1 MPVDSINPAGDH
13 RVSHCT
19 AELNGITYHYLL
31 GIPEWGY
38 RATIF
43 LIHGWPDISIGWRNQ
58 IPFLLQMGFRV
69 VCPDIMGFGG
79 TDAPRVPPESLS
91 LYGLKRAAD
100 DIKELA
106 RQLGATQI
114 ILGGHDWGG
123 AIVYRVALWH
133 PRLVT
138 HLFSVCTP
146 YSPPS
151 KHFKPLEYYV
161 KQGLLP
167 NFAYQLKLADGQLD
181 SLISRDQI
189 RQFLNGIFGGRGPK
203 GEYAFDT
210 QRGVLLENLPI
221 LRPTTLVD
229 EGTLNYYADQYVR
242 NGMQSLSNWYRV
254 REQNFQDELQLEND
268 TIEIPVLFIQA
279 TEDAALPPAMS
290 NGMEKYVPNLT
301 RQSVETHHW
310 ALWER
315 PTDVNRHIKEWLERV
330 TQHDR
335 GLL

>member
-1 MPVDSINPAGDH
+1 MSLDSIDPAGDQ

-31 GIPEWGY
+31 GIPEQGY
-38 RATIF
+38 KATIF

-79 TDAPRVPPESLS
+79 TDAPPVPPEALS
-91 LYGLKRAAD
+91 LYGQKRAAD

-106 RQLGATQI
+106 RQLGASQI

-146 YSPPS
+146 YTPPS
-151 KHFKPLEYYV
+151 KHFKPLEHYV
-161 KQGLLP
+161 EQGILP
-167 NFAYQLKLADGQLD
+167 NFAYQLKLAEGQLEG
-181 SLISRDQI
+181 LTSRDQI
-189 RQFLNGIFGGRGPK
+189 RQFLNGIFGGKGPN
-203 GEYAFDT
+203 GELGFDT
-210 QRGVLLENLPI
+210 QHGVLLENLPV
-221 LRPTTLVD
+221 LAPTKLVNEATLD
-229 EGTLNYYADQYVR
+229 YYADQYVR
-242 NGMQSLSNWYRV
+242 NANWYRV
-254 REQNFQDELQLEND
+254 REQNFHDELQLDNNIID
-268 TIEIPVLFIQA
+268 IPVLFIQA
-279 TEDAALPPAMS
+279 TKDAALPPAMS
-290 NGMEKYVPNLT
+290 NGMEKFVPHLT
-301 RQSVETHHW
+301 RKSVEAQHW

-315 PTDVNRHIKEWLERV
+315 PTDVNRHIKTWLEEVSQR
-330 TQHDR
+330 DR
-335 GLL
+335 SLL